1 MWISN
6 GCNAQHCLLVLVKKC
21 REVLGKEGYA
31 GILLTDFS
39 KAFNCINHELLIAK
53 LHSYAFSLESSTFI
67 QNSLSNRIQRV
78 KINSSFIEYSNVE
91 PGVPQG
97 SISGPLL
104 FNIFICDLFLI
115 MSI

>member
-39 KAFNCINHELLIAK
+39 KAFNCINHELLIA
-53 LHSYAFSLESSTFI
+53 SYTPMLLVWNHQHLFKTLYLTESKGLKSTLLSLNIVMLNQEYRKGQYLDLSCLIFSF
-67 QNSLSNRIQRV
+67 V
-78 KINSSFIEYSNVE
+78 
-91 PGVPQG
+91 
-97 SISGPLL
+97 
-104 FNIFICDLFLI
+104 IC
-115 MSI
+115 S